1 MVLDTKNLY
10 VDTNLKFKL
19 DCDMLRMI
27 VNNFRLQNL
36 YGLSKN
42 IKWNLKK
49 SLVINHNLKLYITV
63 GLEFQLS
70 TCS

>member
-1 MVLDTKNLY
+1 MALDTKNLY

-42 IKWNLKK
+42 IK
-49 SLVINHNLKLYITV
+49 
-63 GLEFQLS
+63 
-70 TCS
+70 